1 MTHRKEPK
9 CSQPKAMAK
18 MEEGLWVVSK
28 VWILTEKTKR
38 KLGLL
43 QFLKSDVDGLEEEEE
58 GSRVPVCRSNGQCWC
73 VGRKRVYYAVEENW
87 HALCK
92 LESICTSAN
101 NYCLLQNTAF
111 FHCIHVLLSHYKTQ
125 SHSISSKFKH
135 FWPIQGQNRLCIW
148 LREGSRRWRVKT
160 RWNLYFPMLWH
171 LTAPSSC
178 SDLWIEMAKT
188 FWENITLIEGG
199 KKVAINYMW
208 LLSS

>member
-1 MTHRKEPK
+1 M
-9 CSQPKAMAK
+9 
-18 MEEGLWVVSK
+18 G
-28 VWILTEKTKR
+28 ILTEKTKR

-111 FHCIHVLLSHYKTQ
+111 FSL
-125 SHSISSKFKH
+125 HSYIVVS
-135 FWPIQGQNRLCIW
+135 L
-148 LREGSRRWRVKT
+148 
-160 RWNLYFPMLWH
+160 
-171 LTAPSSC
+171 
-178 SDLWIEMAKT
+178 
-188 FWENITLIEGG
+188 
-199 KKVAINYMW
+199 
-208 LLSS
+208 